1 MSFKEL
7 TILKREYRSTR
18 DNVIQDFLVPVL
30 NKSTL
35 YKRAVGYFS
44 SQILI
49 ELTKGLSGFIKSGG
63 KMYLI
68 ASPNLSAEDIAEIQK
83 GYSLKQMIEE
93 KIFESIIDP
102 VDDISRERLSWIAY
116 MISHGNLEIKLAYM
130 KNNVG
135 IYHEKIGVFYDHN
148 GNKIAY
154 SGSLND
160 TYSAVHR
167 NYESFDVFVS
177 WKPGEFDRVLD
188 KEVSFDALWNDLDS
202 SMMVLDFP
210 EASKRKLLNYTKD
223 GPPNFAIDKPIL
235 KKLIEGEP
243 NLPSEVKLYDYQIE
257 AIKQWR
263 NQSYVGIFDMATGT
277 GKTLTGL
284 GAIAELWSEKKRCA
298 VIIVCP
304 YQHLVDQWV
313 EDIQRF
319 NMKPIIGHSASRQKD
334 WKRKLSDQILDYNLG
349 VIDFICFVT
358 TNATFKSDFV
368 QKEIGEIKDSKL
380 LLVDEAH
387 NFGSTGALRTLNAS
401 YQYRLALSATLER
414 HNDLE
419 GTEAL
424 YNFFGEKCIEYGID
438 RAIRED
444 KLTPYKYYPVVVTL
458 QADEYEEYIAL
469 SKKISKAFSK
479 DDKNN
484 ISDYVKM
491 LLIQRS
497 RIIAGAKNKVTKL
510 KELLATEGDHSHVLV
525 YCGATRIQKKN
536 EDSEDNFDERQIVEV
551 SKMIGNELNITNAHF
566 TSKESATE
574 REVILEKFAKADPFK
589 ILVAIKCLD
598 EGVNIPSIKKA
609 YILASTTN
617 PKEYIQRR
625 GRVLRKYPG
634 KVFAEIYDFV
644 TLPRPLEEVY
654 YTGEEQSKFDLAL
667 VKRETLRIK
676 EFMQISLNP
685 SESEKLI
692 NEITQKYNLDLIKE
706 EEDGKY

>member
-7 TILKREYRSTR
+7 TILKREYRSTK

-30 NKSTL
+30 NKSTV

-68 ASPNLSAEDIAEIQK
+68 ASPNLSTEDIAEIQK

-135 IYHEKIGVFYDHN
+135 IYHEKIGVFYDN
-148 GNKIAY
+148 TGNKIAY

-235 KKLIEGEP
+235 KKLIAGEP

-263 NQSYVGIFDMATGT
+263 NQNYVGIFDMATGT

-334 WKRKLSDQILDYNLG
+334 WKRKLSDQILDYNLE

-424 YNFFGEKCIEYGID
+424 YNFFGKKCIEYGID

-458 QADEYEEYIAL
+458 QADEYEAYIAL

-479 DDKNN
+479 DDNNN

-525 YCGATRIQKKN
+525 YCGATRTQKKN

-566 TSKESATE
+566 TSNESAAE

-685 SESEKLI
+685 SASEMLI